1 VSCSDL
7 SLSEGE
13 ALAGT
18 ATTAKR
24 WLLLEARGSWGRDA
38 VADSGL
44 PGPVLELLEAFDGRV
59 QLIRRPDRRA
69 GTTVVLA
76 VTAEGGGEA
85 RRLELDALEELPA
98 ADLDAGQP
106 VDGQLLLVCA
116 HGRRDACC
124 ARLGVPLF
132 DALGPHVGA
141 GLLWQASHLG
151 GHRFA
156 PNLLALPSGLQFGRI
171 PVDEAPAVAA
181 ALTAG
186 RIPLEFYRGR
196 TLYPA
201 PVQAAEIVVR
211 RALGL
216 DGIGDLRLLSDTSGS
231 VRFATSAG
239 DVTVQVE
246 ERGGPAVPAN
256 CGGEPEPAP
265 TWTASIA

>member
-1 VSCSDL
+1 MSCSEL
-7 SLSEGE
+7 SLAAGE

-18 ATTAKR
+18 ATTAER
-24 WLLLEARGSWGRDA
+24 WLLVESRGSWGRDA

-44 PGPVLELLEAFDGRV
+44 PDAVRGLLEAFDGRV

-69 GTTVVLA
+69 GTTVVHA

-85 RRLELDALEELPA
+85 RRLELDTIEELPS
-98 ADLDAGQP
+98 ADLDAGEP
-106 VDGQLLLVCA
+106 VDAQLLLVCT

-132 DALGPHVGA
+132 DALGPHVSG
-141 GLLWQASHLG
+141 GRLWQASHLG

-156 PNLLALPSGLQFGRI
+156 PNLLALPFGAQFGRI
-171 PVDEAPAVAA
+171 PVDEAQAVAA

-186 RIPLEFYRGR
+186 RIPLEWYRGR

-201 PVQAAEIVVR
+201 PVQAAEIAVR

-216 DGIGDLRLLSDTSGS
+216 DGIADLRLLSGTSGS
-231 VRFATSAG
+231 VRFATPDA
-239 DVTVQVE
+239 DVTVYVE
-246 ERGGPAVPAN
+246 ERGGPAVPAS
-256 CGGEPEPAP
+256 CGGEPEPVP
-265 TWTASIA
+265 TWHASIV